1 MKILLL
7 LLLASATYAKWDEKW
22 LVCHILTQ
30 RGNVAFYTGNDIV
43 YNTRGEP
50 FDTAQVKDAAE
61 TAGFDNLIITTRGKK
76 KKTIKLK

>member
-1 MKILLL
+1 
-7 LLLASATYAKWDEKW
+7 
-22 LVCHILTQ
+22 
-30 RGNVAFYTGNDIV
+30 V